1 MVVPL
6 PSLSYDTISGN
17 LRLQKCAIQWSSIDS
32 YQSFWFIGVGSG
44 LSEKGLKSQNIQ
56 LRTNKALDPLFAK
69 VFGYYIYS

>member
-1 MVVPL
+1 MLINGPVL
-6 PSLSYDTISGN
+6 ILIRAFGLLKKLSIE
-17 LRLQKCAIQWSSIDS
+17 
-32 YQSFWFIGVGSG
+32 VGSG